1 MSKEFD
7 VIVIGAGPGGYV
19 AAIRAAQLGLKTACI
34 DAWVD
39 SNNKP
44 SPGGTCLNVGC
55 IPSKAMIESS
65 EMYEKA
71 HHELASHGVKVSG
84 VQLDLQTMLARKN
97 QVVKDLTSG
106 VSALF
111 MANKIT
117 FFHGVGKLLA
127 GKNVEF
133 TAHGV
138 QAAEILSGKN
148 IIIATGSTPK
158 AWPGAEFDHKLIC
171 DSTDALEFD
180 EVPKRLGLI
189 GAGVIALELGSVW
202 RRLGSEVTLLKS
214 RPGLLPDADP
224 DVAAEAQKQFDA
236 QGLKFVMGA
245 KISKVEAKA
254 KLVHVTYAG
263 ENGKEQT
270 EKFDK
275 LIVAVGRTP
284 NSDVAAAEAGLKVND
299 RGFIEVDDYCRT
311 NVPGVYAIG
320 DVVRGPMLAHK
331 ASEEGVVVAEIIAGH
346 KALPVDLATV
356 PSVIYT
362 HPEIAWVGK
371 NEAELKKAGVNYNVG
386 TFPFNANGR
395 ARALGNTVGF
405 VKILA
410 DAKTDRILGVHI
422 IGPQASESVA
432 QAKIAMEFKASAED
446 LAMTMFAHPTLSEA
460 VHEAALSVDGR
471 AIHAVQKKKRK

>member
-1 MSKEFD
+1 
-7 VIVIGAGPGGYV
+7 
-19 AAIRAAQLGLKTACI
+19 
-34 DAWVD
+34 
-39 SNNKP
+39 
-44 SPGGTCLNVGC
+44 
-55 IPSKAMIESS
+55 
-65 EMYEKA
+65 
-71 HHELASHGVKVSG
+71 
-84 VQLDLQTMLARKN
+84 
-97 QVVKDLTSG
+97 VVKDLTSG

-117 FFHGVGKLLA
+117 FFHGRGKLLA
-127 GKNVEF
+127 DKKVEF
-133 TAHGV
+133 TPSDKKAK
-138 QAAEILSGKN
+138 AETLSAKN
-148 IIIATGSTPK
+148 VIIATGSTPRP
-158 AWPGAEFDHKLIC
+158 WPDADFDHQLIC
-171 DSTDALEFD
+171 DSTDALDFA

-224 DVAAEAQKQFDA
+224 DVAKEAQKQFEA

-245 KISKVEAKA
+245 KISKVETKA
-254 KLVHVTYAG
+254 KQVHVTYAG
-263 ENGKEQT
+263 ADGKEQT

-284 NSDVAAAEAGLKVND
+284 NSGVMTADAGVKVND
-299 RGFIEVDDYCRT
+299 RGFIEVDAYCRT
-311 NVPGVYAIG
+311 NVAGIYAIG

-331 ASEEGVVVAEIIAGH
+331 ASEEGVVVAETIAGH
-346 KALPVDLATV
+346 TALPIDLETV

-362 HPEIAWVGK
+362 DPEIAWVGK
-371 NEAELKKAGVNYNVG
+371 NENELKQAGIEYNVG
-386 TFPFNANGR
+386 SFPFNANGR

-422 IGPQASESVA
+422 IGPQASETAA